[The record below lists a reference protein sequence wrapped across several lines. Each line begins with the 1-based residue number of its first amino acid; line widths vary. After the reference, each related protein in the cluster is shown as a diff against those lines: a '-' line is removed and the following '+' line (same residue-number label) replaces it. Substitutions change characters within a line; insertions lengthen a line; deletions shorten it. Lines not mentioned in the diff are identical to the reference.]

1 MLRTQIRQI
10 IPVDRSNHRMFQ
22 IHQSD
27 AFRHIRRFL
36 RVQRKRFAGQ
46 RIAETARTRTDISRN
61 HKGSRPPAPAFSHIR
76 TFPAGADRMQAVGFN
91 DAFCSCELFVPTQPD
106 F

>member
-10 IPVDRSNHRMFQ
+10 IPVDRSNDRMFQ
-22 IHQSD
+22 FHQPD

-36 RVQRKRFAGQ
+36 RVQRERLASQ

-61 HKGSRPPAPAFSHIR
+61 HKGSRPPTPALSHIR
-76 TFPAGADRMQAVGFN
+76 TFPAGADRM
-91 DAFCSCELFVPTQPD
+91 
-106 F
+106 

>member
-10 IPVDRSNHRMFQ
+10 IPVNRSNDRMFQ
-22 IHQSD
+22 IHQPD
-27 AFRHIRRFL
+27 TFRHIRRLL
-36 RVQRKRFAGQ
+36 RVQRERLASQ

-61 HKGSRPPAPAFSHIR
+61 HKGSRPSAPALSHIR
-76 TFPAGADRMQAVGFN
+76 TFSAGADSMQTVGFN
-91 DAFCSCELFVPTQPD
+91 DAFCPCELFVPTQPD